1 MAYNRPPAPDDLLVI
16 EEFCDSARF
25 LYGEDSLASVET
37 ARAWLHDHGHVQAG
51 CALDSDALAFLVRA
65 RETVRDHLEG
75 VAGARTRLNDL
86 SDLLLRPPQWDEQG
100 RAQLPPIGG
109 DPVRAVAAEVL
120 AALALADLAGRG
132 ARLKV
137 CRSPECRWVY
147 YDRSPANNSSWCS
160 MDICGARHKM
170 RAYRDRRTFQGDG

>member
-25 LYGEDSLASVET
+25 LYGEDSLASLET

-51 CALDSDALAFLVRA
+51 CALDSDALAFLVRV
-65 RETVRDHLEG
+65 RETVRGHLEG
-75 VAGARTRLNDL
+75 GADAHARLSEL
-86 SDLLLRPPQWDEQG
+86 SGLLLTPPQWDEQG
-100 RAQLPPIGG
+100 RAHLPASGG
-109 DPVRAVAAEVL
+109 DPVRAVAAEVVS
-120 AALALADLAGRG
+120 ALALGDFAGRS

-170 RAYRDRRTFQGDG
+170 RSYRDRRTSQGD